1 MDWLSRYF
9 KGSSHRVSEGQYHGN
24 YGDYGVW
31 NERSSSWDALSEYE
45 NEDVDRAIALSLSE
59 EEQKK
64 AKATENAS
72 TLEEDEQLAR
82 ALQESLNAASP
93 PRENGHAY
101 QPAPLLFSSGFRIC
115 AGCNTEIGHG
125 RFLSCMDAYWHP
137 ECFRCHACSQ
147 PISDYEFSMSGKY
160 PYHKS
165 CYRELYHPKCDV
177 CKQFIPANMNGFIEY
192 RALPFWLQKYCP
204 SHEMDRTPRCCS
216 CERMEPRDTKYV
228 TLDDGRMLCLECLD
242 SAVMDTNE
250 CQPLYLDI
258 QEFYEGLNMKIGQQ
272 VPLLFVERQA
282 LNEAMEGEKNGH
294 HHLPETRGLCLSEE
308 QTVSRISRRPRIG
321 AGNKITNM
329 ITEPCRL
336 TRRCEVTAILILYGL
351 PRLLTGSILAH
362 EMMHAWLRLQGYHS
376 LSQEVE
382 EGICQV
388 LAHMWLDSEI
398 ISGSGNNVASTS
410 SSSASTT
417 PKKGSRS
424 QFERKLGDF
433 FKHQIESDKSPAYG
447 DGFRAG
453 NRAVLQYGLQRTL
466 NHIKLTGTFP
476 VNRCKRALAEIA
488 VKAVLAV
495 ADLERKDVNLD
506 LIKVEVKV
514 AGRLEDTELINGI
527 VVDKDMNHPQMP
539 KRIENAKIA
548 ILTCPFEPPKP
559 KAKYKVDIDT
569 IEKFQTL
576 RQEEQKYFDDMVQKC
591 KDVGATLV
599 ICQWGFDDEA
609 NHLLM
614 HRNLPAVRW
623 VGGVELELIAIATG
637 GRIVPRF
644 QELTPEKLGKAGLV
658 REKSFGTTKD
668 RMLYIEQCANSRA
681 VTIFTCGGN
690 KMMIEETKRSIHDAL
705 CVARNLIRNNS
716 IVYGGGSAE
725 ISSSIAVEAA
735 ADRSTGV
742 EQYAIRSF
750 AEALDSIPLAL
761 AENSGLPPID
771 TLTAVKSQQIKEN
784 NPYCGIDC
792 NDVGTTNMQ
801 EQNVFETL
809 IGKQQQILLA
819 TQDNI

>member
-204 SHEMDRTPRCCS
+204 SHEMDGTPRCCS

-476 VNRCKRALAEIA
+476 C
-488 VKAVLAV
+488 
-495 ADLERKDVNLD
+495 
-506 LIKVEVKV
+506 
-514 AGRLEDTELINGI
+514 
-527 VVDKDMNHPQMP
+527 
-539 KRIENAKIA
+539 
-548 ILTCPFEPPKP
+548 
-559 KAKYKVDIDT
+559 
-569 IEKFQTL
+569 
-576 RQEEQKYFDDMVQKC
+576 
-591 KDVGATLV
+591 
-599 ICQWGFDDEA
+599 
-609 NHLLM
+609 
-614 HRNLPAVRW
+614 
-623 VGGVELELIAIATG
+623 
-637 GRIVPRF
+637 
-644 QELTPEKLGKAGLV
+644 
-658 REKSFGTTKD
+658 
-668 RMLYIEQCANSRA
+668 
-681 VTIFTCGGN
+681 
-690 KMMIEETKRSIHDAL
+690 
-705 CVARNLIRNNS
+705 
-716 IVYGGGSAE
+716 
-725 ISSSIAVEAA
+725 
-735 ADRSTGV
+735 
-742 EQYAIRSF
+742 
-750 AEALDSIPLAL
+750 
-761 AENSGLPPID
+761 
-771 TLTAVKSQQIKEN
+771 
-784 NPYCGIDC
+784 
-792 NDVGTTNMQ
+792 
-801 EQNVFETL
+801 
-809 IGKQQQILLA
+809 
-819 TQDNI
+819 